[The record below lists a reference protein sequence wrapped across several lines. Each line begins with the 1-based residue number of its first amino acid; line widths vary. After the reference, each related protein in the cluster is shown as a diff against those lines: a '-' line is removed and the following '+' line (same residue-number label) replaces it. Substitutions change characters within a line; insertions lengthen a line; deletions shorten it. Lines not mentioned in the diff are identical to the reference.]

1 MSATEKMFN
10 MYFKES
16 FSYQETSVLNRFFTN
31 VEKPVFAI
39 KNLPDVVKGALF
51 ARYSR
56 SPMSLRRLF
65 LEEFYKKSDV
75 GVTLIANSN
84 DNADSTI
91 GINRAEKLYE
101 RIFTEYGDDS
111 VARLGG
117 VHLACEQASNL
128 LTKELEWGRLSSY
141 LEQSTRYIY
150 YDIRLGQRYRYHVP
164 KEVSESHLAHRF
176 TSDLDVLFDNYS
188 NIVHQAAKYFQ
199 NIYPKQKD
207 DSSLVWRST
216 IRAKACDIARGLLP
230 ASTLS
235 NVGIFASG
243 QAYEAMLIRMRIHPL
258 AEVRVYADTMLQEL
272 RKVIP
277 SFMRRVDMP
286 SRGGLW
292 SSYLEDTRLRV
303 DQIAKTINVDPI
315 LVDEVDLIEWDPNTE
330 EKLVAAIL
338 FPEMNLPESQLIE
351 IVQKMSFE
359 QKTKTIL
366 SYVGDRKNR
375 RHKPGRALEKFF
387 YRFEILS
394 DFGSFRDLQRHRML
408 TIEWQRLTTRHGYLM
423 PPEIKELGFKNTW
436 DEMMG
441 KMSELFDVLER
452 DLSPEIAQYVV
463 PFGYK
468 MRYFLHLN
476 VREAFHL
483 LELRTAQQG
492 HSDYR
497 RICQQMHKLIKEK
510 AGHNLIAD
518 AMKFVDYSQYK
529 LERLESERRANQKRE
544 SSS

>member
-1 MSATEKMFN
+1 MFN

-16 FSYQETSVLNRFFTN
+16 FSNQEKSVLNRFFTN
-31 VEKPVFAI
+31 VEKPVFAV

-75 GVTLIANSN
+75 GINSIANSN
-84 DNADSTI
+84 NNGDSTI

-111 VARLGG
+111 VAQLGG
-117 VHLACEQASNL
+117 AHLACEQASNL

-150 YDIRLGQRYRYHVP
+150 YDIRLGKQYRYHVP
-164 KEVSESHLAHRF
+164 KEISESHLAHRF

-188 NIVHQAAKYFQ
+188 TIVHEAAKYFES
-199 NIYPKQKD
+199 IYPKHKD

-243 QAYEAMLIRMRIHPL
+243 QAYEAMLIRMRVHPL
-258 AEVRVYADTMLQEL
+258 AEVRVYADLMLQEL

-286 SRGGLW
+286 TRGGLW
-292 SSYLEDTRLRV
+292 SSYLEDTRLGV

-315 LVDEVDLIEWDPNTE
+315 PVDEVDLIEWDPNTE

-436 DEMMG
+436 NEMMG
-441 KMSELFDVLER
+441 KMSELFDVLEK
-452 DLSPEIAQYVV
+452 DLSPEIAQYAV

-476 VREAFHL
+476 AREAFHL

-518 AMKFVDYSQYK
+518 AMKFVDYSQYE

-544 SSS
+544 LSS